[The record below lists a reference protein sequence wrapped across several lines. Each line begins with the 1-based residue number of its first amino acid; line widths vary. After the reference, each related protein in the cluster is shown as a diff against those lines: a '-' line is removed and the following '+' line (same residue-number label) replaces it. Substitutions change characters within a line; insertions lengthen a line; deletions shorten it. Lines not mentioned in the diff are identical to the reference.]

1 MTKLAGVALVNKS
14 LNLDSGAAFI
24 LTKRHQYNR
33 IIQVNPDWE
42 IEVCSSS
49 PYVVARGK
57 SATEPTVFKLA
68 YDYIQIGLDLLSI
81 NHGIDLSVCN
91 NSIEDHLIWWP
102 EGSTQ
107 ILRIIFVNYFNLKCS
122 AIGFQRDSSGN
133 IIPPPPIEKTEYHE
147 SLRYL
152 RLAEATNDLFDSY
165 RNMYLSLES
174 LVSYIA
180 PKRKDEKECDWLKR
194 VLTQPSAI
202 FKTSKPFEKTTIE
215 NIYDVRCRLF
225 HAKDGKPVLVPY
237 KLQDR
242 EKVTKVLKQ
251 LRQIV
256 LFLTEKK
263 LNTKP
268 MIRDGGLSISQDV
281 FDAIAAEVYA
291 NFKILVSD
299 NDAMLSG
306 ADETINNID
315 YELTVPL
322 NTSYDDNF
330 RKLGQKA
337 LFGVIAGSELKT
349 LKRITG
355 LVLKKGEELGAT
367 AGLETA
373 LTYKS
378 IDRLEAL
385 IIFKAKIIDV

>member
-1 MTKLAGVALVNKS
+1 MTELAGVALVDKNLK
-14 LNLDSGAAFI
+14 LDSGAAFI
-24 LTKRHQYNR
+24 LTQRHTYNR
-33 IIQVNPDWE
+33 VIQVNPDWE

-57 SATEPTVFKLA
+57 NATESTVFELA
-68 YDYIQIGLDLLSI
+68 YEYVQIGLDLLSI

-91 NSIEDHLIWWP
+91 NSIEEHLIWWR

-107 ILRIIFVNYFNLKCS
+107 VLRIIFVCNHNLKCS
-122 AIGFQRDSSGN
+122 AFGFQRDSSGN
-133 IIPPPPIEKTEYHE
+133 IIPPPPIQKTEYHE

-152 RLAEATNDLFDSY
+152 RLAQATNDLFDSY
-165 RNMYLSLES
+165 RNMYLSLEL
-174 LVSYIA
+174 LVSYID
-180 PKRKDEKECDWLKR
+180 PKRKDEKECVWLKR
-194 VLTQPSAI
+194 ILTQPSPI
-202 FKTSKPFEKTTIE
+202 FKTNKPFEKATITD
-215 NIYDVRCRLF
+215 IYKVRCSLF
-225 HAKDGKPVLVPY
+225 HAKEGKPVLVPY

-242 EKVTKVLKQ
+242 KTVIKVLKK

-256 LFLTEKK
+256 LFLTETI

-268 MIRDGGLSISQDV
+268 IRRDGGLSISQDV
-281 FDAIAAEVYA
+281 FDAIGAEVYS

-315 YELTVPL
+315 YKLTVPL
-322 NTSYDDNF
+322 DTSYDDNF

-337 LFGVIAGSELKT
+337 LFGVIAGSKLKT